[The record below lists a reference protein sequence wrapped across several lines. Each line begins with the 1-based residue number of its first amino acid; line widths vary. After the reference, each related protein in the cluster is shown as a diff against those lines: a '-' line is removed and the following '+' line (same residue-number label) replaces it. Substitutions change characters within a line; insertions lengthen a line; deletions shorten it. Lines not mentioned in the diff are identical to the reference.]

1 LAQKLLEAGEHVV
14 DVPSTWRRGVRLL
27 GSATASKN
35 DSNAALATAI
45 AGLRHC
51 GLRAVRVE
59 DHTEPPWV

>member
-1 LAQKLLEAGEHVV
+1 
-14 DVPSTWRRGVRLL
+14 LL

-35 DSNAALATAI
+35 DSNDALATAI
-45 AGLRHC
+45 AGFRHC